1 MNINYDEVS
10 LYCVQTADGEN
21 HYYDITE
28 LNEEMVMLYFW
39 LQSRY
44 GTLGPIATEF
54 PIDDR
59 HISAETLGAKYISK
73 EQAMKSCDKIIL
85 RLQNYVTNYRRKW
98 KLAFGVHGKRDG
110 YEALADEIFLKEED
124 DGR

>member
-1 MNINYDEVS
+1 VY
-10 LYCVQTADGEN
+10 
-21 HYYDITE
+21 
-28 LNEEMVMLYFW
+28 
-39 LQSRY
+39 
-44 GTLGPIATEF
+44 
-54 PIDDR
+54 
-59 HISAETLGAKYISK
+59 ISAETLGAKYISK

-98 KLAFGVHGKRDG
+98 KLAFNVHGKRDG

>member
-28 LNEEMVMLYFW
+28 LNEEMVTLYFW
-39 LQSRY
+39 LESRY

-59 HISAETLGAKYISK
+59 HISAEALGAKYISK
-73 EQAMKSCDKIIL
+73 EQAMKSCDRIIL

-98 KLAFGVHGKRDG
+98 KLAFGVH
-110 YEALADEIFLKEED
+110 LADEIFLKEED